1 MYVLEQFESIDDV
14 VCILVIL
21 IHVVCLY
28 HRKKKITNYI
38 KQVWP
43 LGSPAPR
50 FRNNPDATKKMHT
63 VVDKLAKDEEF
74 TLPRLGLGRNAIMQ
88 IICKHMDE
96 RRRKESE
103 QLDVPGMP
111 SPVSGS
117 ESDTSSY
124 VSGDSPESDEAKSNK
139 LEDYNNTGEPCI
151 FWIQLFWYILCCDN

>member
-50 FRNNPDATKKMHT
+50 FRNNPEATKKMLV
-63 VVDKLAKDEEF
+63 VVDTLGKDKGF
-74 TLPRLGLGRNAIMQ
+74 TLPRLALGRNAILQ
-88 IICKHMDE
+88 IIHKHMDE
-96 RRRKESE
+96 
-103 QLDVPGMP
+103 
-111 SPVSGS
+111 
-117 ESDTSSY
+117 
-124 VSGDSPESDEAKSNK
+124 
-139 LEDYNNTGEPCI
+139 
-151 FWIQLFWYILCCDN
+151 